1 MLQPN
6 SFSPVNSNTE
16 TTFPV
21 FSQIKFKTLGMAYKA
36 KQGTLGS
43 LQDFPCQ
50 PVSVLLLCLPW
61 GALANTLSDL
71 DSAPSWLLTGGLTFL
86 IQSGEQTHSLAS
98 SIGWKSF
105 VLYHSVS
112 SLFLPCF
119 HFISSFS
126 GDFSYWRY
134 SVFFVCLTFSM
145 LVCEPYFFVKKE
157 VEKMFFFSCQ

>member
-105 VLYHSVS
+105 VLSHSVS

-119 HFISSFS
+119 HFISSFFRWS
-126 GDFSYWRY
+126 FLLKVPCFFCLFDFFYA
-134 SVFFVCLTFSM
+134 CLWAILF
-145 LVCEPYFFVKKE
+145 CEERSWKDV
-157 VEKMFFFSCQ
+157 FFSCQ

>member
-6 SFSPVNSNTE
+6 SLLSVVNSNTE
-16 TTFPV
+16 TTFPA

-86 IQSGEQTHSLAS
+86 IQSEEHTHSLAS
-98 SIGWKSF
+98 SIGWKSL
-105 VLYHSVS
+105 VLSHSIS

-119 HFISSFS
+119 HFMYSFL
-126 GDFSYWRY
+126 GDLSWCMY
-134 SVFFVCLTFSM
+134 SVWLDFYLFVCLFLIYRFLWSKIF
-145 LVCEPYFFVKKE
+145 Y
-157 VEKMFFFSCQ
+157 SCQ